1 MGWGL
6 FWVSR
11 KLATSLWVAE
21 QCQNKVQGG
30 CRVIL
35 EPPSFFFF
43 LAPESAKLFWP
54 KYCVFE
60 FYADNSTDTWFSPQ
74 GLWWNGSSH
83 QTSACLQ
90 MSQKASW
97 RLCRLCFANHVGCE
111 TDTADRQRMS
121 HELTSI
127 FTNHWQ
133 SEVEAPCFSLC
144 VCVTRHTSDLFL
156 EE

>member
-60 FYADNSTDTWFSPQ
+60 FYADKSTDTWFSPQ

-111 TDTADRQRMS
+111 TDTADKGCHMSSPAFSQITGSQR
-121 HELTSI
+121 LRRLA
-127 FTNHWQ
+127 F
-133 SEVEAPCFSLC
+133 PC
-144 VCVTRHTSDLFL
+144 VCVWQGTPVICF
-156 EE
+156 